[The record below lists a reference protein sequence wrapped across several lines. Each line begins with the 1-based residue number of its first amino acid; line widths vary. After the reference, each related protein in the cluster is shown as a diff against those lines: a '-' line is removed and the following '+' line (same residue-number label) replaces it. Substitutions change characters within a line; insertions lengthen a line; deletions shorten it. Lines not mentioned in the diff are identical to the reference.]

1 METTRIRMGFRP
13 HAAPC
18 GATALAA
25 FALWASGTPKALL
38 VLPREP
44 GAFVAALAT
53 IREDRR
59 RFLSAAEAL
68 GAEPKGREFGLC
80 CLEFLAEEPDV
91 VGGVL
96 RPGTGAAALA
106 SLISG
111 AVEARIGATTVQ
123 ERRRAC
129 AAAFKLH
136 AAGTESQVV
145 IRGPERSMRRTS
157 TRALRQ
163 EFTKKWYQRS
173 YAGRA
178 DNCWGIREADVSADE
193 ALSLAREAHEACLW
207 DVLSDLVQAFPS
219 LAGVLNVTGVS
230 LKSRRR
236 LRWLHRADGETLCVV
251 PQCFIMRIRAAAQ
264 SAKPTRALAACGGS
278 EELRMCCLQLLAEEG
293 LLSLAEQTAG
303 NWPGPCFQGSQGL
316 VTRLRAPDLPVEA
329 TSLNLAPKT
338 RADDRWLPFHPTAE
352 HRKLQAQRAK
362 SFFRLPDGVR
372 VTFVSSTAA
381 AQAAF
386 GRLRGLQ
393 RVGLDVE
400 GSQEAVLLQLAA
412 EEEVFVFDVLALRDD
427 AEAAEAYADFLTQ
440 DGLEMEIAAMG
451 TFISD

>member
-303 NWPGPCFQGSQGL
+303 NW
-316 VTRLRAPDLPVEA
+316 
-329 TSLNLAPKT
+329 
-338 RADDRWLPFHPTAE
+338 WLPFHPTAE